1 MIEQTACWP
10 SKGITLNVVD
20 IPFIHYIEM
29 EEKSSQL
36 SLEYKNSVL
45 NHVRTIHAAAQ
56 FALAETQSGIHLQNL
71 FPELEGKV
79 LPIIRDGQI
88 KYKKPAKGKIF
99 AFSSTEEEEVDR
111 FESRLAKRGR
121 VSLQIRVEI
130 RDIDCILISEAIF
143 TWFVQ
148 ML

>member
-1 MIEQTACWP
+1 MKA
-10 SKGITLNVVD
+10 VD
-20 IPFIHYIEM
+20 IPFIHHIGM
-29 EEKSSQL
+29 EEKSGQL
-36 SLEYKNSVL
+36 SLKYKNSVL

-71 FPELEGKV
+71 FPELKGKV
-79 LPIIRDGQI
+79 LPILRDGQI

-99 AFSSTEEEEVDR
+99 AFSLTEEEDIGK
-111 FESRLAKRGR
+111 FESQLVKRGR
-121 VSLQIRVEI
+121 ASLRIRVEI
-130 RDIDCILISEAIF
+130 RDIDDVLVSEAIF